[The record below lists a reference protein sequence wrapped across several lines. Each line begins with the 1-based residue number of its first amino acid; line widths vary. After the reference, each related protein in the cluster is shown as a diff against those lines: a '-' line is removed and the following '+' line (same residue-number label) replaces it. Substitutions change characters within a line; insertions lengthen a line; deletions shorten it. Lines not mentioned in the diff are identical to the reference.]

1 MIGRFLRSTRA
12 QDIDAGARS
21 SEVRSFHERGARRNF
36 RELMVDRVP
45 EGKCIAMTEDFY
57 KQRAREV
64 RDLAAKAD
72 PFIKQ
77 RLLDLADR
85 YDGRKTSVTPL
96 PPAPAV
102 PNPSDDHDGNSG

>member
-12 QDIDAGARS
+12 QDIDVGARS
-21 SEVRSFHERGARRNF
+21 SEACSFHKRGARRNF

-96 PPAPAV
+96 PSAPAV
-102 PNPSDDHDGNSG
+102 PSPSDDHDGNSG